1 MVNRTQVM
9 KEAGVK
15 RDSQV
20 PDLGSGMDGGAID
33 YKKEMKEK
41 QA

>member
-20 PDLGSGMDGGAID
+20 SDLGSGMDGD
-33 YKKEMKEK
+33 YKKSY
-41 QA
+41 